1 MLYNKK
7 ILNNVYEFIPNDKGY
22 LMYLKQE
29 KLYNSIEKDVTDWKF
44 LSRKADLSI
53 DFIRN
58 FKNKL
63 SNYSENIVISNDTHV
78 YFKFGRFVVAYGN

>member
-1 MLYNKK
+1 MFYNKK

-29 KLYNSIEKDVTDWKF
+29 KLYNLIEKDVTDWKF
-44 LSRKADLSI
+44 LSRRADLSI
-53 DFIRN
+53 DFMRN

-63 SNYSENIVISNDTHV
+63 SNCRHV
-78 YFKFGRFVVAYGN
+78 YFKFGRFVVAYGD